1 MNNKNVLLKYR
12 GSSISNG
19 MKLITRFAI
28 VLATSAIL
36 IAPSIAFAQTQIYS
50 DSSGNFM
57 YNSPNFSI
65 GFGSGAGMG
74 GQFVCGAS
82 NICRVASTILYII
95 NNVLVPVLFALAFI
109 VFLYGIVSKYIFSHG
124 DETKVAEGHKLI
136 LWGIVAFV
144 VMISL
149 WGLVNVVANTF
160 GLYGIGAPPPPRSY

>member
-1 MNNKNVLLKYR
+1 
-12 GSSISNG
+12 
-19 MKLITRFAI
+19 MKTFTRFAT

-65 GFGSGAGMG
+65 GFGSGAGMMG
-74 GQFVCGAS
+74 GQFACGAS

-95 NNVLVPVLFALAFI
+95 NYVLVPVLFALAFI

-160 GLYGIGAPPPPRSY
+160 GLYGISA